1 MKKDDDNMIYF
12 TSDLHL
18 EHRGIISMQNR
29 PFENVVGGNHM
40 AIPTNIK
47 TLLSGDVVEWA
58 RIEFKETWNAEASLK
73 SVCAFANDLDN
84 WGGGYIVIG
93 VEENEGQPIYPL
105 KGVPVDKIDAYQKNI
120 LSRCKLIRPAYMP
133 IVEVVDY
140 KDKKFIVLWCPG
152 GDSRPYSSPK
162 TMAKDNKERIHYIR
176 KVSSTVEPS
185 DDEEKDLFNLAN
197 RIPFDDRVNHQAE
210 MSDLN
215 ITLIQNYL
223 KEVKSS
229 LYEKSKTGD
238 FVEVCSNMNIISN
251 LPEYT
256 KPKNV
261 GLMFFSMEPDKFFP
275 YTQID
280 VVQFPDGLGGNNI
293 IEQTFKGPI
302 HQQLRD
308 ALQYISN
315 TIITEKIVK
324 HPERAEADH
333 FFNYPFAAIE
343 EALSNAVY
351 HRAYDEREPIE
362 VRVENDRI
370 EILSFPGPD
379 RSVTMEGLK
388 SYRVSNRRY
397 RNRRIG
403 DFLKELHL
411 TEGRN
416 TGFKKIL
423 DALEANGSPK
433 PEFETDEA
441 RSYFIT
447 RLFMHKGFNSVS
459 KDEYPKEPKRS
470 RKGAKKE
477 LKKGNERKQAIMK
490 LLVANPTMT
499 QTQLREHLN
508 LTRKQIQTDM
518 KELQEEGMLMRDGSN
533 RKGRWIIISRN

>member
-1 MKKDDDNMIYF
+1 
-12 TSDLHL
+12 
-18 EHRGIISMQNR
+18 
-29 PFENVVGGNHM
+29 M

-47 TLLSGDVVEWA
+47 TLLSGNVVEWA

-93 VEENEGQPIYPL
+93 VEEEGGRPVYPL
-105 KGVPVDKIDAYQKNI
+105 KGVPMDKIDAYQKNI
-120 LSRCKLIRPAYMP
+120 LEKCKLIRPAYLP
-133 IVEVVDY
+133 IVDVVDY
-140 KDKKFIVLWCPG
+140 ENKKFILLWCPG
-152 GDSRPYSSPK
+152 GDSRPYSAPK
-162 TMAKDNKERIHYIR
+162 TMTKDNKERIHYIR
-176 KVSSTVEPS
+176 KMSSTVEPS

-215 ITLIQNYL
+215 VTLIQNYL

-229 LYEKSKTGD
+229 LYEKSKMGD
-238 FVEVCSNMNIISN
+238 FVEVCSDMNIISN
-251 LPEYT
+251 LPEYK

-280 VVQFPDGLGGNNI
+280 VVQFPDGLGGNSI

-308 ALQYISN
+308 ALQYIRN
-315 TIITEKIVK
+315 TIITEKVVK
-324 HPERAEADH
+324 HPDRAEADR

-379 RSVTMEGLK
+379 RSVTLEGLK

-441 RSYFIT
+441 RSYFIS
-447 RLFMHKGFNSVS
+447 RFYIHDGFTDVS
-459 KDEYPKEPKRS
+459 EKEPKRS
-470 RKGAKKE
+470 QKGAEKE
-477 LKKGNERKQAIMK
+477 LKKGAQRKQAIIELISKTPTITQAQLMK
-490 LLVANPTMT
+490 ELD
-499 QTQLREHLN
+499 
-508 LTRKQIQTDM
+508 LTRKQVQTDI
-518 KELQEEGMLMRDGSN
+518 KELQKEGLLIREGSN
-533 RKGRWIIISRN
+533 RKGYWVVKIRG

>member
-1 MKKDDDNMIYF
+1 M
-12 TSDLHL
+12 
-18 EHRGIISMQNR
+18 
-29 PFENVVGGNHM
+29 
-40 AIPTNIK
+40 
-47 TLLSGDVVEWA
+47 
-58 RIEFKETWNAEASLK
+58 
-73 SVCAFANDLDN
+73 
-84 WGGGYIVIG
+84 
-93 VEENEGQPIYPL
+93 
-105 KGVPVDKIDAYQKNI
+105 
-120 LSRCKLIRPAYMP
+120 
-133 IVEVVDY
+133 
-140 KDKKFIVLWCPG
+140 
-152 GDSRPYSSPK
+152 
-162 TMAKDNKERIHYIR
+162 
-176 KVSSTVEPS
+176 SSTVEPS

-197 RIPFDDRVNHQAE
+197 RIPYDDRVNHQAE

-229 LYEKSKTGD
+229 LYEKSKMGD
-238 FVEVCSNMNIISN
+238 FVEVCRDMNIISN

-302 HQQLRD
+302 QQQLRD

-315 TIITEKIVK
+315 TIITEKVVK
-324 HPERAEADH
+324 HPERAEADR

-447 RLFMHKGFNSVS
+447 RLFVHKGFSSVNE
-459 KDEYPKEPKRS
+459 DEHQKEPKRS
-470 RKGAKKE
+470 QKGAE
-477 LKKGNERKQAIMK
+477 KGE
-490 LLVANPTMT
+490 
-499 QTQLREHLN
+499 
-508 LTRKQIQTDM
+508 
-518 KELQEEGMLMRDGSN
+518 
-533 RKGRWIIISRN
+533 